1 MSRTTIYIVIGHI
14 VVPFLSILSVDPWA
28 LLALAGPSIADR
40 LFLSILKVQNFIFMS
55 YIFEKTLLDIQKS
68 KQKWTRINCLISFS
82 GGQDSVNLLILW
94 INLLLP
100 LDVGAFDL
108 ISKSNQ
114 ISIVCCNHLWK
125 TTDFYFFRH
134 SLQLSFMFDQ
144 RFFYTVFFSK
154 YFSEQKARKF
164 RYFLFLRIAKYSSSQ
179 LVITAHTRN
188 DNIETF
194 FLNLFRGSGKF
205 GLKILR
211 NFQIFLNS
219 ECSQK
224 FD

>member
-1 MSRTTIYIVIGHI
+1 
-14 VVPFLSILSVDPWA
+14 
-28 LLALAGPSIADR
+28 
-40 LFLSILKVQNFIFMS
+40 MS

-68 KQKWTRINCLISFS
+68 KQKCIWVNCLISFS
-82 GGQDSVNLLILW
+82 GGQDSINLLILW

-100 LDVGAFDL
+100 MKVGAF
-108 ISKSNQ
+108 KNKFSNQ

-134 SLQLSFMFDQ
+134 SLQISFIFDQ

-164 RYFLFLRIAKYSSSQ
+164 RYFLFLRIANYSGSE
-179 LVITAHTRN
+179 LVLTAHTRN

>member
-1 MSRTTIYIVIGHI
+1 M
-14 VVPFLSILSVDPWA
+14 DQ
-28 LLALAGPSIADR
+28 
-40 LFLSILKVQNFIFMS
+40 LFLSIIKIQNLIFMS

-68 KQKWTRINCLISFS
+68 KQKCIKVNYLISFS
-82 GGQDSVNLLILW
+82 GGQDSMNLFILW
-94 INLLLP
+94 INLFLP
-100 LDVGAFDL
+100 MNFGAFRT
-108 ISKSNQ
+108 KFSNQ
-114 ISIVCCNHLWK
+114 LSIVCCNHLWK
-125 TTDFYFFRH
+125 ATDFYFFRH
-134 SLQLSFMFDQ
+134 SFQMSFIFDQ

-164 RYFLFLRIAKYSSSQ
+164 RYFLFLRIANYSGSEF
-179 LVITAHTRN
+179 VITAHTRN

-211 NFQIFLNS
+211 NFQIFLNY